1 MKDRELTRLLQAH
14 PEEGLEAAML
24 EYAPLVKGILCRIL
38 PQNPCDRE
46 ECMADVFV
54 ALWRNA
60 AKLEATRTPLRPWLA
75 VAARNRGID
84 CYNALRRREA
94 VTLDDGLAET
104 LGELAEFDR
113 ATTEAADLVG
123 ALVAAMT
130 PPDRDIFLRKYYLLQ
145 SGKEIAAAL
154 GMSVESVNTRL
165 SRGRDRLRRELTAK
179 GVYSHA

>member
-1 MKDRELTRLLQAH
+1 M
-14 PEEGLEAAML
+14 
-24 EYAPLVKGILCRIL
+24 
-38 PQNPCDRE
+38 
-46 ECMADVFV
+46 
-54 ALWRNA
+54 
-60 AKLEATRTPLRPWLA
+60 
-75 VAARNRGID
+75 
-84 CYNALRRREA
+84 
-94 VTLDDGLAET
+94 TLDDGLAET
-104 LGELAEFDR
+104 LGELAEFDS

-165 SRGRDRLRRELTAK
+165 SRGRDRLRRELTEK

>member
-1 MKDRELTRLLQAH
+1 MKDRELTRLLQVR
-14 PEEGLEAAML
+14 PEEGLEQAML
-24 EYAPLVKGILCRIL
+24 DYAPLVNAILGRIL
-38 PQNPCDRE
+38 PQNSCDRE

-54 ALWRNA
+54 SLWRNA
-60 AKLEATRTPLRPWLA
+60 AKLERTVTPLRPWLI
-75 VAARNRGID
+75 VTARNKGID
-84 CYNALRRREA
+84 RYNALRRRET

-113 ATTEAADLVG
+113 ATADAADLVG

-154 GMSVESVNTRL
+154 HMSVESVNTRL
-165 SRGRDRLRRELTAK
+165 SRGRDRLRRQLTEK
-179 GVYSHA
+179 GVYTHA

>member
-60 AKLEATRTPLRPWLA
+60 AKLDATRTPLRPWLA
-75 VAARNRGID
+75 VAARNRVQRAAPPRDGD
-84 CYNALRRREA
+84 TGRR
-94 VTLDDGLAET
+94 
-104 LGELAEFDR
+104 
-113 ATTEAADLVG
+113 
-123 ALVAAMT
+123 
-130 PPDRDIFLRKYYLLQ
+130 
-145 SGKEIAAAL
+145 S
-154 GMSVESVNTRL
+154 
-165 SRGRDRLRRELTAK
+165 GRDAGRAGR
-179 GVYSHA
+179 V

>member
-54 ALWRNA
+54 ALWRSA

-75 VAARNRGID
+75 ISDTPGTASAFILFSRSSISARSKAARR
-84 CYNALRRREA
+84 C
-94 VTLDDGLAET
+94 
-104 LGELAEFDR
+104 
-113 ATTEAADLVG
+113 
-123 ALVAAMT
+123 
-130 PPDRDIFLRKYYLLQ
+130 Q
-145 SGKEIAAAL
+145 
-154 GMSVESVNTRL
+154 
-165 SRGRDRLRRELTAK
+165 
-179 GVYSHA
+179 

>member
-75 VAARNRGID
+75 SRRATAPLTATTRCAAARR
-84 CYNALRRREA
+84 
-94 VTLDDGLAET
+94 
-104 LGELAEFDR
+104 
-113 ATTEAADLVG
+113 
-123 ALVAAMT
+123 
-130 PPDRDIFLRKYYLLQ
+130 
-145 SGKEIAAAL
+145 
-154 GMSVESVNTRL
+154 
-165 SRGRDRLRRELTAK
+165 
-179 GVYSHA
+179 

>member
-46 ECMADVFV
+46 ECMA
-54 ALWRNA
+54 
-60 AKLEATRTPLRPWLA
+60 

-84 CYNALRRREA
+84 CYNALRRRET

-123 ALVAAMT
+123 ALVAAMA

-165 SRGRDRLRRELTAK
+165 SRGRDRLRRELTEK

>member
-54 ALWRNA
+54 ALWRSA
-60 AKLEATRTPLRPWLA
+60 AKLETTRTPLRPWLA

-84 CYNALRRREA
+84 CYNALRRRGD
-94 VTLDDGLAET
+94 TG
-104 LGELAEFDR
+104 R
-113 ATTEAADLVG
+113 W
-123 ALVAAMT
+123 
-130 PPDRDIFLRKYYLLQ
+130 
-145 SGKEIAAAL
+145 S
-154 GMSVESVNTRL
+154 
-165 SRGRDRLRRELTAK
+165 GRDAGRAGR
-179 GVYSHA
+179 V